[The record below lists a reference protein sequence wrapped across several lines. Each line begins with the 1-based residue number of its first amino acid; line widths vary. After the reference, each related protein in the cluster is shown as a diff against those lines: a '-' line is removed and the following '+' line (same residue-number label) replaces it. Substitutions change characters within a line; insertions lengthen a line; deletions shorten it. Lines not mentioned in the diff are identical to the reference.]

1 VDSQDRAVAVGASV
15 DIDGWREHFDTAF
28 SRIAGRFGR
37 VEPRRQARSFL
48 LGVLSDVDS
57 RSCWQL
63 AEHAG
68 DSSPHA
74 MQRLLSEAVWD
85 VDQVRDDLR
94 RYVADELGE
103 PDGVL
108 VLDDTG
114 DLKKGTASVGVQ
126 RQYTGTA
133 GRIENGHP
141 PRIVY
146 GSGTSWHLRSA
157 KPGDSSDRVGTTAA
171 RRSRMSRVLVAT
183 LAGASRNTRTCRTIG
198 T

>member
-1 VDSQDRAVAVGASV
+1 MDSQDRAVAVGASV
-15 DIDGWREHFDTAF
+15 DVDGCREHFDMAF

-85 VDQVRDDLR
+85 ADQVRDDLR

-126 RQYTGTA
+126 RQTPARPA
-133 GRIENGHP
+133 GSRT
-141 PRIVY
+141 R
-146 GSGTSWHLRSA
+146 RSA
-157 KPGDSSDRVGTTAA
+157 CSWPTRAVGDGH
-171 RRSRMSRVLVAT
+171 
-183 LAGASRNTRTCRTIG
+183 
-198 T
+198 